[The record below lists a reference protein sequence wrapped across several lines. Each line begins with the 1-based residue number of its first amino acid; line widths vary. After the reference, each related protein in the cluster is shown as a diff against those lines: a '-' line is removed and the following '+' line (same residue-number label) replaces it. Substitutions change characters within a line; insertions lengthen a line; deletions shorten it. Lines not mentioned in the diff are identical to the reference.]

1 MKRVFIYNFNTVSRF
16 AGLYSAKRDDIP
28 YLYLYATS
36 DYGFIESESK
46 LKQEMAMLWFVTK
59 PINDDKADKFLHW
72 MDINLFHQGNQ
83 SHISKLLHKIKAIF
97 NNSEIELSN
106 LDIIYNDCLCP
117 GISIDQ
123 ELNDMH
129 EYCKRSIFKD
139 LLDQF
144 QGEYILW
151 QIYNLQ
157 GQIFDARDPRYY
169 PDEVLGDIALRGYG
183 NHPDCR
189 LSPEVIIHCPIGT
202 SYGHTKGLRETNDV
216 HYCPPT
222 LNSPGLFSA
231 KLFKHKW
238 VGMPDEW
245 LPVKWQVPTIDDYL
259 DKESFRRKYNCVPL
273 MIEL

>member
-1 MKRVFIYNFNTVSRF
+1 MKRVIIYNFNAVSRLGGF
-16 AGLYSAKRDDIP
+16 YSCKQSDIP
-28 YLYLYATS
+28 NLYLYATS
-36 DYGFIESESK
+36 NFTSINELAEDR
-46 LKQEMAMLWFVTK
+46 QEIAMIWFLTK
-59 PINDDKADKFLHW
+59 PLDDNKADEFLHW
-72 MDINLFHQGNQ
+72 MDINLIHQGNQ
-83 SHISKLLHKIKAIF
+83 SHVSKLFAKIKSCFKSTDI
-97 NNSEIELSN
+97 EISN
-106 LDIIYNDCLCP
+106 LDIVYNDCLCP
-117 GISIDQ
+117 GISMEQD
-123 ELNDMH
+123 LNDRH
-129 EYCKRSIFKD
+129 EYCNRPIFKD

-157 GQIFDARDPRYY
+157 GQIFDAKDPRYY

-189 LSPEVIIHCPIGT
+189 LSPEVITHCPIGT
-202 SYGHTKGLRETNDV
+202 SYGHTKGLRETNDI

-222 LNSPGLFSA
+222 INSPGVFSA

-273 MIEL
+273 MIKL